1 MSETLL
7 SVRPSWRLAGTIIF
21 FLLVL
26 AACTAA
32 PGTTPNLASFATPQ
46 ANLPIES
53 VLNYEVAFP
62 SPTPLPTES
71 LPTPTP
77 SAGEEKQYA
86 VVTTTNA
93 RANLRDS
100 AATSGNIVGKGNPG
114 DAFEVIG
121 QTSDGQWYEV
131 CCVAGTDKS
140 GWVAASVVRI
150 TSEPGVVVN
159 TSVSSSTVQTATE
172 ALLNSDLTAKW
183 SVDWQCGSER
193 CTVKQCSATVEAS
206 VKRPNN
212 SQWLPIE
219 HNVTWD
225 KTCFSTDNW
234 VFDVDRLTG
243 QERTGEYKNN
253 FLYSYWLGANPGDAS
268 GVLPLNA
275 TQGVLVHCSEPQE
288 VEISEGGGWIS
299 VYAGTTCHDLRT
311 GMLVYMRYDKRW
323 LFSGDFDGQ
332 KYDRAFFGD
341 TETLE
346 QKLVESNI
354 QLSYVQKAKK

>member
-1 MSETLL
+1 MPTKVWKKWDCWRRCCLQFELWLLKNQRAILCTHSVYFESIFRNSFPTRRPDANVRTICETESELCL
-7 SVRPSWRLAGTIIF
+7 KHSCLFVHSGVSLARSF
-21 FLLVL
+21 F
-26 AACTAA
+26 
-32 PGTTPNLASFATPQ
+32 SFSFWLPVQ

-100 AATSGNIVGKGNPG
+100 ATTSGNIVGKGNPG

-172 ALLNSDLTAKW
+172 TLLNSDLTAKW
-183 SVDWQCGSER
+183 NVDWQCGSER
-193 CTVKQCSATVEAS
+193 CTVKQCSATVEAA

-225 KTCFSTDNW
+225 KTCFSTAQ
-234 VFDVDRLTG
+234 RYTG
-243 QERTGEYKNN
+243 R
-253 FLYSYWLGANPGDAS
+253 AC
-268 GVLPLNA
+268 PL
-275 TQGVLVHCSEPQE
+275 
-288 VEISEGGGWIS
+288 
-299 VYAGTTCHDLRT
+299 
-311 GMLVYMRYDKRW
+311 
-323 LFSGDFDGQ
+323 F
-332 KYDRAFFGD
+332 RAARG
-341 TETLE
+341 
-346 QKLVESNI
+346 
-354 QLSYVQKAKK
+354 